1 MIKFQ
6 DLNYQNKFV
15 GKKII
20 KSFKKI
26 MKSNQYIGGN
36 NLDEFQKKFAILNSS
51 KYCLG
56 VANGTD
62 ALEISLQ
69 ACNFKKNSE
78 VIVPANTWISTAE
91 AVVRNGYKLVLV
103 DVDPETHLIDYE
115 DLSRK
120 ITKNTSC
127 VIAVHLYGMSC
138 DIDRIKKIIKNK
150 NIKLIEDC
158 AQAVLSKYKNK
169 YVGNFGLSGCFSF
182 FPGKNLGA
190 FGDAGCI
197 ITNNK
202 NYFLL
207 CKKIANHGGLKK
219 HEHDILGRN
228 SRLDNIQ
235 AAVLNEKIKFL
246 KKWIIKRR
254 KNAALYNRLL
264 KNIKQ
269 IKLPLLKD
277 IEENFSTF
285 HQFVIRVNSKKRNL
299 LRKHLYKHNIPTA
312 IHYPNPIHK
321 HKVFSNIKFKNL
333 PKSSKLSNEIIS
345 LPVGEHLHDKEI
357 KIISKKIKEFF

>member
-15 GKKII
+15 GKNIL

-36 NLDEFQKKFAILNSS
+36 NLDEFQRKFAILNSS

-78 VIVPANTWISTAE
+78 IIVPANTWISTAE
-91 AVVRNGYKLVLV
+91 AVIRNNYKLVLV
-103 DVDPETHLIDYE
+103 DIDPETLLIDYE
-115 DLSRK
+115 DLKRK
-120 ITKNTSC
+120 ITKNTRC
-127 VIAVHLYGMSC
+127 IIAVHLYGMAC
-138 DIDRIKKIIKNK
+138 NMEIIKKIIKDK

-169 YVGNFGLSGCFSF
+169 NVGNFGISGCFSF

-197 ITNNK
+197 TTNDK
-202 NYFLL
+202 NFFLL

-219 HEHDILGRN
+219 HEHDVLGRN

-235 AAVLNEKIKFL
+235 AAVLNEKMKFL
-246 KKWIIKRR
+246 KNWIIRR
-254 KNAALYNRLL
+254 KKNAILYNKLL
-264 KNIKQ
+264 KNVSE
-269 IKLPLLKD
+269 IKLPQLKD
-277 IEENFSTF
+277 SNKNFSTF
-285 HQFVIRVNSKKRNL
+285 HQYVIRVDSKKRNL
-299 LRKHLYKHNIPTA
+299 LREHLYKYNIPTA

-321 HKVFSNIKFKNL
+321 HKVFSKIKFKNL
-333 PKSSKLSNEIIS
+333 NKSSKLSNEIIS
-345 LPVGEHLHDKEI
+345 LPVGEHLGDKEI
-357 KIISKKIKEFF
+357 KSISKKIREFF